1 MLEAVRSNKRIS
13 QIILAVIIVPF
24 AFFGMDA
31 FFDGSMNRAS
41 VASVGGLDI
50 GPREFEQALRERQEQ
65 IQQARGGQYDRALF
79 ESEAFRMSVLESLI
93 NQKTLALH
101 AAKNRMVISQQQL
114 QELIASLPVFQ
125 ENGQFSLDRYE
136 RLVRAQNMTPA
147 VFEAQLAQDLRIQQI
162 TAAVGES
169 AIGGTLPAR
178 RLLLAQLEER
188 EFREL
193 QFKAAPLKEGVTL
206 AENAARDYYEA
217 HPARFERPAR
227 LRAEYLVFDQ
237 KSLHSRVEVSDDQVQ
252 QFYQANQDRYG
263 QPEERRARHI
273 LVQAAADAADDVI
286 EEARRKAQEI
296 LDRVRSDPARFEE
309 IARAE
314 SQDPGSAAS
323 GGDLGFFG
331 PGAMVQA
338 FEDAV
343 YALSPGQVSDLVR
356 TDFGFHVI
364 ELTEIRP
371 PTIRPLDE
379 VREEIVE
386 ELKRQEASRLFAM
399 NAEKFAN
406 AVYEQP
412 DSLQPAAEMLGLEI
426 RTSDWIFRNGGKID
440 GYGDEKLIGALFSE
454 EVREAGENTEAV
466 EVERGV
472 LVAARVAEY
481 EAARVL
487 PFEEVQPAIEEQL
500 RSEEAARLA
509 RERGE
514 RTLEALASGQGTEGG
529 WTEKRKV
536 QRSVPTLPPA
546 AMQAI
551 FSASTA
557 NLPARVGVVM
567 PQGDY
572 VIYEILNVERPE
584 LTDDDPRLQAVA
596 QQYSQWMADS
606 ELRAYISA
614 LRERYK
620 VKVSASALRTESQ

>member
-509 RERGE
+509 RESGE

>member
-206 AENAARDYYEA
+206 AENAVRDYYEA

-237 KSLHSRVEVSDDQVQ
+237 KSMHARVEVSDDQVQ

-273 LVQAAADAADDVI
+273 LVQAATDAADDVI

-296 LDRVRSDPARFEE
+296 LDRVRGDPARFEE

-338 FEDAV
+338 FEEAV

-356 TDFGFHVI
+356 TDFGFHII